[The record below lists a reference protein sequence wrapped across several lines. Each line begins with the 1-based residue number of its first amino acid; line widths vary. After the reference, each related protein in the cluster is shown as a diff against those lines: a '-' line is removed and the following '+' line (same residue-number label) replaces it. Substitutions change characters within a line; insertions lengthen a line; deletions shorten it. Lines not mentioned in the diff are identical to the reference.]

1 MKGLLHSKKFK
12 NNLFKWIFMYIMT
25 IGLFTS
31 VVTYSKYISN
41 MNSDDTARV
50 ALFDAAIT
58 YDGICSGKLEN
69 ERCDIGK
76 FRPTSNISYYFTV
89 DNRNLEVS
97 TIFLTRITVL
107 DVFKDIKI
115 YDITAGEVEI
125 PIKMLSEITDEDDFV
140 FIQDGNILTLTE
152 DVLVNETYVRKYKIT
167 MNFDYNSY
175 DANHSNELS
184 FVDAVTVGYSAT
196 QIK

>member
-41 MNSDDTARV
+41 MNSNATTRV
-50 ALFDAAIT
+50 ALFDASIT
-58 YDGICSGKLEN
+58 YDGICSGTLEN

-107 DVFKDIKI
+107 EAFKDIKI
-115 YDITAGEVEI
+115 YDVTDGEIE
-125 PIKMLSEITDEDDFV
+125 MTNFV
-140 FIQDGNILTLTE
+140 QNGNIFTLTE
-152 DVLVNETYVRKYKIT
+152 DVPVNETYVRKYKIT
-167 MNFDYNSY
+167 MNFDYDNC
-175 DANHSNELS
+175 DANHSSELS

-196 QIK
+196 QKD

>member
-50 ALFDAAIT
+50 ALFDASIT
-58 YDGICSGKLEN
+58 YDGVCSGTMEN

-115 YDITAGEVEI
+115 YDITDGEVEI

-140 FIQDGNILTLTE
+140 FVQDGNILTLTE

-167 MNFDYNSY
+167 MNFDYENYGSS
-175 DANHSNELS
+175 HSSELS

-196 QIK
+196 QKK